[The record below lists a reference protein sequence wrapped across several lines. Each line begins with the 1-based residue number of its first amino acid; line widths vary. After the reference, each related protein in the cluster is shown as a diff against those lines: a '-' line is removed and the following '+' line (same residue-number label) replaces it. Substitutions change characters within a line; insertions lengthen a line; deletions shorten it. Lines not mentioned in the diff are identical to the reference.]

1 MKCSRNAIQPCAIDS
16 RIAEEQARQKALAG
30 SPVSRSASSSSKSGS
45 IKKEIASKSKRDR
58 RQEDSVNSRGPDPS
72 EFDHAFIIEDE
83 DDEANKETVPGDT
96 PHQRNNSS
104 EFKSPETE
112 TLDKESS
119 KLVASP
125 NPEITPTVRMKL
137 RKLER
142 LETRYQELLRSYRVA
157 HARAISIESFEKQLR
172 ENTPLSTISDPDA
185 LGEYL
190 NQLNL
195 KGEILMEELKRVTTD
210 RDEFKNKVATLEHE
224 VLTSKKELV
233 AENQNSAQEES
244 EMNEIP
250 RTGVVTLIE
259 SDKPSVSTDV
269 TVFSP
274 SGQVKFD
281 KDQSSYELSLT
292 SSDNLQKK
300 LEEKSAEVEILKSR
314 VEELEKYLP
323 TAQDPNQN
331 LASSS
336 NNEIQESNVDKDA
349 IFNDQSSKDKID
361 VQEIEIQELKN
372 KIESTES
379 RFNDLIFNLESQK
392 KDAEER
398 LFNIQAEFAKQE
410 ESSSTALIS
419 MSNTSSSSSSNSEE
433 LINQKK
439 KFEQLEEEYKARIE
453 ALSTEL
459 QQKSSLLQSKNS
471 GEEVTVDSNLNT
483 VVPSVAGPS
492 KTSKKRNKKKKNLS
506 NLPPALSEI
515 DCRSESIPNT
525 PKTSNT
531 ENDLIKLQS
540 ELQERDL
547 LITQLQSKRKT
558 EEDLREELENT
569 QESLLSIGQ
578 EHVMAK
584 ESIKSLNEE
593 KKKLQEEVS
602 SLEKDLNLSRIE
614 IENSKSTSTKIKEL
628 SLEYEDIKIKSAT
641 LQTDLIVTQQLAA
654 SRYKDLTDLR
664 ETHQKAQQEVAKL
677 RTENKA
683 LKSAKEELVTSNLDL
698 RRLQIREKDLKSE
711 VTSFK
716 KQVNDFQSE
725 IRTLN
730 EKIGQENATRL
741 RAEDHQRVA
750 QRDMRKS
757 EAEKVK
763 ISAALEKSSSELVK
777 SREETISL
785 QSQVKDLEE
794 QVLKLSSE
802 SKKFREEAEIQSSLL
817 SNLENSVESMKGQ
830 ASEMAMQLREAQ
842 TQSESLSEELAEAH
856 RLLSER
862 TREGETMR
870 RLLAD
875 VDERADARVREMQEQ
890 MEMAKKERD
899 QLEDESSNIGRR
911 RAREIEELKV
921 RHRDLDRDLKSI
933 TSEKERLQNAENTWK
948 HKYEELEQIS
958 QNSKKEAEGI
968 RIALNQLQDALNRSE
983 KAVREAEKQ
992 RQETTRLLDDVN
1004 QRFEKAKK
1012 ENQTLQSK
1020 LARFDENRRDS
1031 TDNRTYGATKNDAIL
1046 DFVYLKTIILQ
1057 FLEQRDR
1064 KVQESLVKTVL
1075 GQLLK
1080 IDKSEQ
1086 DRWIA
1091 AIIAK

>member
-1 MKCSRNAIQPCAIDS
+1 MFQRLKGAIDS

-30 SPVSRSASSSSKSGS
+30 SPISRSASSSSKSGS

-58 RQEDSVNSRGPDPS
+58 RHEDSVNSRGPDPS

-96 PHQRNNSS
+96 PHHRNNSS
-104 EFKSPETE
+104 EFKAPETE
-112 TLDKESS
+112 ITDKESS

-224 VLTSKKELV
+224 VSTSKKELV
-233 AENQNSAQEES
+233 AENQNCDQEEA
-244 EMNEIP
+244 ETNEIP
-250 RTGVVTLIE
+250 RIDVVNLVE
-259 SDKPSVSTDV
+259 SVSSAVSTDL

-281 KDQSSYELSLT
+281 KEQSSCELILT
-292 SSDNLQKK
+292 NGDNLQKK
-300 LEEKSAEVEILKSR
+300 LEEKSAEVKILKSR

-323 TAQDPNQN
+323 TAQDSNQN

-336 NNEIQESNVDKDA
+336 NNKIQESNVDEEP
-349 IFNDQSSKDKID
+349 ILNDQFTKDKID
-361 VQEIEIQELKN
+361 AQAIEIQVLKN
-372 KIESTES
+372 KIETTES
-379 RFNDLIFNLESQK
+379 RFSDQIFSLESQK

-398 LFNIQAEFAKQE
+398 LFNFQADLAKQE
-410 ESSSTALIS
+410 ETSSKALIS
-419 MSNTSSSSSSNSEE
+419 IPNTSSSPTSSSEE

-439 KFEQLEEEYKARIE
+439 KFEQLEEEYKAKIE
-453 ALSTEL
+453 ALSTKL
-459 QQKSSLLQSKNS
+459 QQNSSLLQPKNS
-471 GEEVTVDSNLNT
+471 EKEVTADSNLNIE
-483 VVPSVAGPS
+483 VPSVAGPS
-492 KTSKKRNKKKKNLS
+492 KTSKKRNKKKKKLS
-506 NLPPALSEI
+506 NLPPTLSET
-515 DCRSESIPNT
+515 DYRSESVPNT
-525 PKTSNT
+525 PNT
-531 ENDLIKLQS
+531 GNIENDLIKLQS
-540 ELQERDL
+540 ELQDRDL
-547 LITQLQSKRKT
+547 LITQLQSKRKN

-584 ESIKSLNEE
+584 ENIKLLNEE

-602 SLEKDLNLSRIE
+602 SLEKDLNLSKIE
-614 IENSKSTSTKIKEL
+614 SENSKTTSNNIKKL
-628 SLEYEDIKIKSAT
+628 SQEYEDIKIKSAT

-664 ETHQKAQQEVAKL
+664 ETHQKVQQEMAKL
-677 RTENKA
+677 RTDNMG

-730 EKIGQENATRL
+730 EKIGQENAARL

-757 EAEKVK
+757 EAEKIK

-777 SREETISL
+777 SCEETISL

-794 QVLKLSSE
+794 QVMKLSLE

-817 SNLENSVESMKGQ
+817 SNALSSVESMKGQ

-875 VDERADARVREMQEQ
+875 VDERADARVREMQEK
-890 MEMAKKERD
+890 MEIAIKERD

-933 TSEKERLQNAENTWK
+933 TSEKERLENAENTWK
-948 HKYEELEQIS
+948 HKYEELEHIS
-958 QNSKKEAEGI
+958 QSSKKEAEGI

-992 RQETTRLLDDVN
+992 RQETTKLLDDAN

-1020 LARFDENRRDS
+1020 LAKFDENRRDS
-1031 TDNRTYGATKNDAIL
+1031 TDIRTYGATKNDAIL